1 MHSPDF
7 LSLVPEF
14 PSSIMKVKQISVF
27 LENRSGRLA
36 EVTRVLGDN
45 NLNIRALSLADTS
58 DFGVLRMIIDHPDTA
73 YMVLKEKHYTVQET
87 DVATI
92 EVADQ
97 PGGLAGVLE
106 ILSQNEINVE
116 YLYAF
121 PERDSVD
128 KAIMVFKFDDIDK
141 AIDVMQNSGIK
152 IMEAKRVYNI

>member
-1 MHSPDF
+1 
-7 LSLVPEF
+7 
-14 PSSIMKVKQISVF
+14 MKVKQISVF

-36 EVTRVLGDN
+36 EVTRVLGDKG
-45 NLNIRALSLADTS
+45 LNIRALSLADTS
-58 DFGVLRMIIDHPDTA
+58 DFGILRMIIDHPDEA

-87 DVATI
+87 DVITL

-106 ILSQNEINVE
+106 LLYQNGINVE

-128 KAIMVFKFDDIDK
+128 KAFMVFRFDDNDR
-141 AIDVMQNSGIK
+141 AIEYMQQNNIK
-152 IMEAKRVYNI
+152 IMEANRVYNI

>member
-1 MHSPDF
+1 
-7 LSLVPEF
+7 
-14 PSSIMKVKQISVF
+14 MKVKQISVF

-36 EVTRVLGDN
+36 EVTRVLGDA

-58 DFGVLRMIIDHPDTA
+58 DFGVLRMIIDYPERA
-73 YMVLKEKHYTVQET
+73 YMVLKENHYTVQET
-87 DVATI
+87 EVVTL

-106 ILSQNEINVE
+106 TLYQNQINVE

-128 KAIMVFKFDDIDK
+128 KALLVFRFDDMDK
-141 AIDVMQNSGIK
+141 AIKLLQDTGIK
-152 IMEAKRVYNI
+152 IMEAQRVYNI